1 MMAILRGLCLAPI
14 VLASLILGF
23 GSPARCA
30 PALWKV
36 HGNVGTAYLFGSIHV
51 LPPETRWR
59 TRAIDAAIRSSN
71 IFAFEIPNDA
81 KTQARIQRLVA
92 EKGQLPAGTTLPSIL
107 TPEARAD
114 FEADLAREHVP
125 RAAIDGKRPWLA
137 DLVLVVQ
144 QMALE
149 NASLAHGVDTVLMEE
164 AALQH
169 RDTRYLETLDTQIA
183 LLVPTDPKLELD
195 EFEADLREFRN
206 QSDEFDALIA
216 AWSNG
221 DLAAIDH
228 LINGEF
234 AAHPEARR
242 ALLDDRNHAWA
253 TKIEGWLGEHRTFFI
268 TVGAGHLVGKNSLG
282 ELLRKDG
289 LQVEGP

>member
-1 MMAILRGLCLAPI
+1 MAIRRCLCLAPI
-14 VLASLILGF
+14 VLASLVLVF
-23 GSPARCA
+23 VSPARCA

-36 HGNVGTAYLFGSIHV
+36 HGNVGTAYLLGSIHV
-51 LPPETRWR
+51 LPPQTRWR
-59 TRAIDAAIRSSN
+59 TRAIDSAIRSSN
-71 IFAFEIPNDA
+71 VFVFEIPNDA
-81 KTQARIQRLVA
+81 ETQARIQNLVA

-107 TPEARAD
+107 SPEARAD
-114 FEADLAREHVP
+114 FEADLTREHIP
-125 RAAIDGKRPWLA
+125 HAAIDGKRPWLA

-164 AALQH
+164 ATRKHLE
-169 RDTRYLETLDTQIA
+169 TRYLETLDTQIA

-195 EFEADLREFRN
+195 EFEADLREFRK

-221 DLAAIDH
+221 DLAAIDR

-234 AAHPEARR
+234 AAHPEARK
-242 ALLDDRNHAWA
+242 ALLDDRNRAWA
-253 TKIEGWLGEHRTFFI
+253 GKIEGWLGEHRTFFI
-268 TVGAGHLVGKNSLG
+268 TVGAGHLVGKSSLV
-282 ELLRKDG
+282 ELLRRDG